1 VFSAASVVNFKAS
14 MLDSV
19 LLYLGFTTIF
29 VGLLSILWPLNF
41 LRIRTRKAGAIVA
54 AVGFFVA
61 VVTLLF
67 PVRTKQVSTPT
78 TKLDEWMPK
87 SQFDEQHSIHIKA
100 SPEKVFEA
108 IHAVRA
114 DEIFLFRTLI
124 AIRRCGRPGPESIMN
139 APENKPLL
147 DVATQTTF
155 IYLADDAPR
164 EIVVGTVISAPHDI
178 PKPAKLTPEIFRK
191 ELPPGVVLAT
201 MNYLVASDS
210 NGGSTVSTETR
221 VFGNSADSVRRFAVY
236 WRIIHPGSD
245 IIRRSWLRAI
255 KRRAEAARG

>member
-1 VFSAASVVNFKAS
+1 

-19 LLYLGFTTIF
+19 LLYLGFAIAL
-29 VGLLSILWPLNF
+29 VGALSILWPLRF
-41 LRIRTRKAGAIVA
+41 LRVRTRKAGAIVA
-54 AVGFFVA
+54 AVGFLVA
-61 VVTLLF
+61 VAIFFL
-67 PVRTKQVSTPT
+67 PARTKHVSTPT

-87 SQFDEQHSIHIKA
+87 WQFDEQHSIHIDA
-100 SPEKVFEA
+100 SPQKVFDA

-178 PKPAKLTPEIFRK
+178 SKPAKLTPEIFRT

-201 MNYLVASDS
+201 MNFLVTPDS
-210 NGGSTVSTETR
+210 GGGSTVSTVTR
-221 VFGNSADSVRRFAVY
+221 VYGNNVDSVRRFAIY
-236 WRIIHPGSD
+236 WRIIYPGSD
-245 IIRRSWLRAI
+245 IIRRTWLRAI
-255 KRRAEAARG
+255 KRRAEK